1 MVKNCR
7 LSLSD
12 ISEWFRSQRQP
23 LKPNTCHFSL
33 YSLLQPLTHFKIRFH
48 SLQEK
53 LSTLT
58 NIEYIWEQNTFL
70 FINVC
75 RTRADCERI
84 CRQIYHHL
92 QLAVKRG
99 TRNLL
104 SKQKLYFVSQII
116 CVLPYV
122 ISKYISVPPL
132 IFPYHNER
140 YLWNKDN
147 CTNLDK
153 SMKRRMTF
161 AFGVFCWC
169 TLSPPPAQKSRHQK
183 PRKSHESDQRA
194 QIGRPCIPDLF
205 SLNSFNQNCYFLAVQ
220 DSSIGDLFT
229 HLLTQWVSEW
239 HVLISQ

>member
-1 MVKNCR
+1 M
-7 LSLSD
+7 
-12 ISEWFRSQRQP
+12 
-23 LKPNTCHFSL
+23 
-33 YSLLQPLTHFKIRFH
+33 
-48 SLQEK
+48 
-53 LSTLT
+53 
-58 NIEYIWEQNTFL
+58 
-70 FINVC
+70 
-75 RTRADCERI
+75 
-84 CRQIYHHL
+84 
-92 QLAVKRG
+92 KRG

-161 AFGVFCWC
+161 AFEVLCWC
-169 TLSPPPAQKSRHQK
+169 TLFPPPAQKSRHQK

-205 SLNSFNQNCYFLAVQ
+205 SLNSFNQNCYFFLSTQPSLSVFSLNSTFFIAF
-220 DSSIGDLFT
+220 LFQ
-229 HLLTQWVSEW
+229 LTLFPGSKLHPRTQKMSCFANRIARKNEPN
-239 HVLISQ
+239 I